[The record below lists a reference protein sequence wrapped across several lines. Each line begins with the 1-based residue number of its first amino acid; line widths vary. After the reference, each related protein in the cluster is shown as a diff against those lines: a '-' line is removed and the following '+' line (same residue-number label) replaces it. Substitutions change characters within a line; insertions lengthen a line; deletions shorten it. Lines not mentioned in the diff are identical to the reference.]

1 MFPSVDSLR
10 SYSQTENM
18 EECWKGLPNALALH
32 VVSFMDDID
41 VRRAFGFLPRRLTQL
56 PDLQLHRD
64 KITSYAGSTFL
75 TLTTQ
80 GGEKVHQL
88 MWTLGAFPGFFY
100 QRTNRIRFMTVPA
113 TGIVVWRDNEVHQD
127 MFSYA
132 VELL

>member
-1 MFPSVDSLR
+1 MFPTVDSLR
-10 SYSQTENM
+10 SWSQTENM

-64 KITSYAGSTFL
+64 KITDFGGSTIL
-75 TLTTQ
+75 NLTTQ
-80 GGEKVHQL
+80 GGEKVYQL

-113 TGIVVWRDNEVHQD
+113 VVWRDTEVHQN
-127 MFSYA
+127 MFSYV
-132 VELL
+132 VELE